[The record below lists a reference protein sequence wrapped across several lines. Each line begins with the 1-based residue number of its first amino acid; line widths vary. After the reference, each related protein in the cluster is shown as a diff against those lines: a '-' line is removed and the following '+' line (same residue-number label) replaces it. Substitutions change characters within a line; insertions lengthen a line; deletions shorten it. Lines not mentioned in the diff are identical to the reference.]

1 MGAAGA
7 ADSFNRL
14 TARDISTRLAGH
26 MVTDEAHW
34 SDSFMPDGTL
44 KALELGQLRL
54 GTWRIKNSELCL
66 TRKAKKVVTECF
78 EVWQSN
84 DQVQY
89 RRDGITIMEGRFAPA
104 VTGEVLFHL
113 LRDSEIFVRPH
124 SAGSLLPI

>member
-1 MGAAGA
+1 MHRAVVIPVLLLFALFGPAGA

-14 TARDISTRLAGH
+14 SARDISARLPNH

-54 GTWRIKNSELCL
+54 GAWRIKNGELCL
-66 TRKAKKVVTECF
+66 TRKAKKEVVTECF

-84 DQVQY
+84 DQVEY
-89 RRDGITIMEGRFAPA
+89 RRDGITIMEG
-104 VTGEVLFHL
+104 VL
-113 LRDSEIFVRPH
+113 RRQ
-124 SAGSLLPI
+124 